1 MRFTPFY
8 LRITG
13 SAILLLMIQFE
24 LIAQSMSQK
33 GPFFATGIRIGD
45 VSQQEAVIWTRLTQ
59 NPTRVND
66 APLPIALYTDPE
78 TGKKHLRKTR
88 RDKNGVVYFPQGFD
102 INTIEGAVPGA
113 NGMVRVNYKKLR
125 EEAWQSTPWQSVAP
139 ESNFSK
145 KFILSELK
153 PGTTYAIKIEGRP
166 EDSSKIS
173 AQIRG
178 KFKTPPDANSS
189 RKIVFAASTCQGYP
203 DQDHPNG
210 YKIYPFLETLDLDFF
225 VHAGDIIY
233 YDNLAKN
240 KAMAHYHWDRMFSLP
255 TNKSFHA
262 QVTSYFE
269 KDDHDAWFNDSYRGL
284 ESSFMGD
291 FTFEQG
297 LEVFRQ
303 EMPIKDK
310 TYRTFRWGK
319 DLQIWL
325 VEGRDYR
332 SPNTQR
338 DGPNKTIWGKEQMA
352 WFKRTVKAS
361 NATFKLLISPT
372 PVIGPD
378 RKQKKDN
385 HSNRGFYNEGE
396 EIRKFMA
403 TQSNMY
409 VVCGDRHWQYV
420 SKHPKYGIVEF
431 SIGANSNDHAGGW
444 RQDDVRP
451 EHLYLNVVGGTMT
464 VTIDPK
470 DNTSITVRHYDVDG
484 NQLNEFVGYA
494 ESEK

>member
-113 NGMVRVNYKKLR
+113 NGMVRVKYKKLR
-125 EEAWQSTPWQSVAP
+125 EKAWQSTPWQSVAP

-145 KFILSELK
+145 KIILSELK

-203 DQDHPNG
+203 DQDHPDG

-451 EHLYLNVVGGTMT
+451 EHMYLNVVGGTMT

-484 NQLNEFVGYA
+484 NQLNEFVAYA

>member
-1 MRFTPFY
+1 
-8 LRITG
+8 
-13 SAILLLMIQFE
+13 MIQFE

-45 VSQQEAVIWTRLTQ
+45 VSQKEAVIWTRLTQ

-113 NGMVRVNYKKLR
+113 NGMVRVKYKKLR
-125 EEAWQSTPWQSVAP
+125 EKAWQSTPWQSVAP
-139 ESNFSK
+139 EFNFSK

-153 PGTTYAIKIEGRP
+153 PGTTYVIKIEGRP

-203 DQDHPNG
+203 DQDHPDG

-332 SPNTQR
+332 SPNTER
-338 DGPNKTIWGKEQMA
+338 DGPNKTIWGKEQMT

-484 NQLNEFVGYA
+484 NQLNEFVAYA

>member
-113 NGMVRVNYKKLR
+113 NGMVRVKYKKLR
-125 EEAWQSTPWQSVAP
+125 EKAWQSTPWQSVAP

-145 KFILSELK
+145 KIILSELK

-203 DQDHPNG
+203 DQDHPDG

-484 NQLNEFVGYA
+484 NQLNEFVAYA

>member
-1 MRFTPFY
+1 MRF
-8 LRITG
+8 ITFQLKITTFL
-13 SAILLLMIQFE
+13 ILILITQNE
-24 LIAQSMSQK
+24 LIGQSISE

-45 VSQQEAVIWTRLTQ
+45 VSQSEAVIWTRLTK

-66 APLPIALYTDPE
+66 APLPIALYTDPDK
-78 TGKKHLRKTR
+78 GKRHLRKTR
-88 RDKNGVVYFPQGFD
+88 RDKNGVVYFPQGYD

-113 NGMVRVNYKKLR
+113 KGMVRVNYKKIG
-125 EEAWQSTPWQSVAP
+125 EKTWQSDAWQSVDP
-139 ESNFSK
+139 EANFSK
-145 KFILSELK
+145 KIILSKLSSGSTYELM
-153 PGTTYAIKIEGRP
+153 IEGRP
-166 EDSSKIS
+166 EDSTKIS
-173 AQIRG
+173 AQITG
-178 KFKTPPDANSS
+178 KFKTPPDASSS
-189 RKIVFAASTCQGYP
+189 RKIVFGASTCQGYP
-203 DQDHPNG
+203 DQDHPDG
-210 YKIYPFLETLDLDFF
+210 FKIYPFLESLDLDFF

-233 YDNLAKN
+233 YDNLSKN

-284 ESSFMGD
+284 ESSFMGE

-297 LEVFRQ
+297 LEVFRK

-332 SPNTQR
+332 SPNSQP
-338 DGPNKTIWGKEQMA
+338 DGPNKTIWGKEQMD

-361 NATFKLLISPT
+361 DATFKLLISPT

-385 HSNRGFYNEGE
+385 HSNKGFYYEGE
-396 EIRKFMA
+396 QIRKFMA

-409 VVCGDRHWQYV
+409 VVCGDRHWQYI

-444 RQDDVRP
+444 KQDDVRP
-451 EHLYLNVVGGTMT
+451 EHLYLNVIGGTMT
-464 VTIDPK
+464 VTIDPD
-470 DNTSITVRHYDVDG
+470 DNSSITVRHYDVDG
-484 NQLNEFVGYA
+484 NQLNEFVAYA

>member
-1 MRFTPFY
+1 
-8 LRITG
+8 
-13 SAILLLMIQFE
+13 
-24 LIAQSMSQK
+24 
-33 GPFFATGIRIGD
+33 
-45 VSQQEAVIWTRLTQ
+45 
-59 NPTRVND
+59 
-66 APLPIALYTDPE
+66 
-78 TGKKHLRKTR
+78 
-88 RDKNGVVYFPQGFD
+88 
-102 INTIEGAVPGA
+102 
-113 NGMVRVNYKKLR
+113 
-125 EEAWQSTPWQSVAP
+125 
-139 ESNFSK
+139 
-145 KFILSELK
+145 
-153 PGTTYAIKIEGRP
+153 
-166 EDSSKIS
+166 
-173 AQIRG
+173 
-178 KFKTPPDANSS
+178 
-189 RKIVFAASTCQGYP
+189 
-203 DQDHPNG
+203 
-210 YKIYPFLETLDLDFF
+210 
-225 VHAGDIIY
+225 
-233 YDNLAKN
+233 
-240 KAMAHYHWDRMFSLP
+240 
-255 TNKSFHA
+255 
-262 QVTSYFE
+262 
-269 KDDHDAWFNDSYRGL
+269 
-284 ESSFMGD
+284 MGE

-470 DNTSITVRHYDVDG
+470 DNTTITVRHYDVDG
-484 NQLNEFVGYA
+484 NQLNEFVAYA